1 MNWFDISERSH
12 PNMIEWTEGQR
23 VTEILVVYHENVTND
38 SFTDSIDRTDTAHRG
53 YFAASREH
61 Q

>member
-1 MNWFDISERSH
+1 
-12 PNMIEWTEGQR
+12 MIEWTEGQR
-23 VTEILVVYHENVTND
+23 VTETLVVHHENVTSD
-38 SFTDSIDRTDTAHRG
+38 SLTDRTDQTDAAHRG

>member
-23 VTEILVVYHENVTND
+23 VAETLVVHHKNVMND
-38 SFTDSIDRTDTAHRG
+38 SLTDRIDRTGAAHRG
-53 YFAASREH
+53 YFAAS
-61 Q
+61 